1 MLLPLMLQRGGGN
14 MFLVEL
20 SVARGGA
27 GLARRCCK
35 TWKAVQPVAQVE
47 TPLNASECR
56 YNTLPTRTT
65 LGAPECTKGLS
76 LSLPR

>member
-1 MLLPLMLQRGGGN
+1 MLQRGGGN

-47 TPLNASECR
+47 TPLNA
-56 YNTLPTRTT
+56 YPPTRTT
-65 LGAPECTKGLS
+65 LGAPERAKGLS